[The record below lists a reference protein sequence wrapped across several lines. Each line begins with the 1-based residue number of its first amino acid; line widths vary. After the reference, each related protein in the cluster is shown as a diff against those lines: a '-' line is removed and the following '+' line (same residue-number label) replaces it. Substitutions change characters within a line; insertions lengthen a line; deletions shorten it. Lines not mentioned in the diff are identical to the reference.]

1 MIGEALRLIRV
12 FHDLKQ
18 NQIAERLG
26 LSTSYVSEIERGQR
40 TPTLET
46 IERYARV
53 FEMPASSIM
62 FFAENLNDPK
72 GSDKARVFVAG
83 KVLALMRFLE
93 AKAAN
98 ADAT

>member
-12 FHDLKQ
+12 FHGLKQ
-18 NQIAERLG
+18 NQIAERVG

-46 IERYARV
+46 VERYARV

-62 FFAENLNDPK
+62 FFAESINSPQ
-72 GSDKARVFVAG
+72 KA
-83 KVLALMRFLE
+83 
-93 AKAAN
+93 
-98 ADAT
+98 